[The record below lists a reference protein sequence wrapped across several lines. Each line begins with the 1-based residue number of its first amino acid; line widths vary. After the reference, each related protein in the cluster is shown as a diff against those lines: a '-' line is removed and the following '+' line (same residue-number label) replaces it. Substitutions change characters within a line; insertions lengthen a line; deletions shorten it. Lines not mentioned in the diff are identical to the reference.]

1 MSLRTA
7 SGAPLSMIARSS
19 SGRDHQQTR
28 LNVWVSGFFGR
39 DNVGDEALLAS
50 VLSNSPRW
58 VLPTVLASASAACVQ
73 EIHQCRVVQE
83 PPFDYRR
90 GNYGLIHGAG
100 FWLKRGLPY
109 WLSRRRNSAMIVA
122 GGGLLNDHVSG
133 RVVGIRNRIGAIS
146 RSGMHVALLG
156 VGVDPMTEEPDR
168 QATKELID
176 QVSYCSVRDAG
187 SEASLRDI
195 GASPEQFQRGA
206 DLAYAL
212 PVNMSDTVAQ
222 PDHLRGA
229 TVGLNL
235 RPLFEFDRER
245 GTDKRARRDQYARAC
260 GELVKRLIPLV
271 GELVLVPY
279 NPQDVAF
286 LREVGG
292 RSTRVLDF
300 TPNPYET
307 LARVGRVH
315 IMIGMRYHSLIFAAL
330 RRVPFVPLVY
340 GAKTAAFAEELDI
353 AWNEL
358 AVGDGTEMVDQSLR
372 PEAVVEHLQQ
382 LWESRLAFRNRC
394 EAVVKAKRDVAL
406 NDIERCLTTLSQL
419 SRR

>member
-1 MSLRTA
+1 MFLK
-7 SGAPLSMIARSS
+7 MVARSS
-19 SGRDHQQTR
+19 SDSCCDQAR

-39 DNVGDEALLAS
+39 NNVGDEALLAS
-50 VLSNSPRW
+50 VLSNSPDW
-58 VLPTVLASASAACVQ
+58 VLPTVLASAPGMQ
-73 EIHQCRVVQE
+73 IQQIHRCRAVQE

-90 GNYGLIHGAG
+90 GNYGLVYGAG
-100 FWLKRGLPY
+100 FWLKSGFSY

-122 GGGLLNDHVSG
+122 GGGLLNDHVAG
-133 RVVGIRNRIGAIS
+133 RVVGIRDRIGAIS

-156 VGVDPMTEEPDR
+156 VGVDPLTEAPDR
-168 QATKELID
+168 QAAKELID
-176 QVSYCSVRDAG
+176 QVSYCSVRDSS

-212 PVNMSDTVAQ
+212 PVNMNDTVAQ

-245 GTDKRARRDQYARAC
+245 GTQKRERRDQYARAC

-300 TPNPYET
+300 TPDPYET
-307 LARVGRVH
+307 LARVGRVNV
-315 IMIGMRYHSLIFAAL
+315 MIGMRYHSLIFAAL
-330 RRVPFVPLVY
+330 RQIPFVPLVY
-340 GAKTAAFAEELDI
+340 GAKTAAFSDELGI
-353 AWNEL
+353 AWNAL
-358 AVGDGTEMVDQSLR
+358 AVGDGTEMLDQTLD
-372 PEAVVEHLQQ
+372 PGAVIEHLQQ

-394 EAVVKAKRDVAL
+394 EAIVKAKRDVAL
-406 NDIERCLTTLSQL
+406 NDIARCLTTLSQFT
-419 SRR
+419 RR